1 MPKKVWKIEE
11 FDGGI
16 NKRADGRDIND
27 NQLVEAFNVDI
38 SNKGRITMPGDG
50 KSLYETVNAV
60 YTNVSPSMDN
70 VSLFSNGLP
79 HSGYGLFSFNHDTNL
94 HLSGGATTNPTTEI
108 SRIQNF
114 NDMNTEFLCI
124 SDGGNI
130 HIWTD
135 STIDAVGAGG
145 YWHMNILRL
154 GNVHNPG
161 GSGGANPNNPDAKN
175 KIIYY
180 KTENGLRACDVSDFD
195 RNVPGLAIAN
205 TTAAIDVGDNSI
217 SHDGTIAQDTIGNI
231 VVGNYYDT
239 PKLLYPMYIMI
250 NSEIMKI
257 VSYGSGTIVVE
268 RAKFGT
274 VEAYHPSDSYIFY
287 INLPHVLTHINAGWL
302 TNMRYY
308 SSATSFSVP
317 GNTTEEGWGKGWST
331 WHPSIQSLEP
341 PTRAWTNDTS
351 DWIPRGLSIY
361 DGKGTGFGDYGTSGT
376 NVAFR
381 PRAPESSL
389 LSIYES
395 NTATSEDNM
404 VTGTAIAVGS
414 AVNETNTIILTGV
427 DESSSAVNFS
437 KRGFISGKIVIVSGT
452 TANDGVYEISGIG
465 ATQDKLV
472 VFGEFS
478 GDDLD
483 DDSYTI
489 RLESNRISNDLQNQ
503 YVFGMSFMYEGG
515 GGVMQESSVTM
526 GAMHKGIIPHAQ
538 SIGKSLDNWHTGTNA
553 DGTTDLSISSAT
565 AWAHNSNSYFYD
577 DSDIATG
584 ENRFLIYTG
593 GASDITAGA
602 KYQISV
608 DVELG
613 SAAELYIYA
622 PGSDNGTNGTIG
634 RDASESD
641 TKVTI
646 TESGTYLFAAT
657 APASGGDYTSVFVC
671 EGKHVNDTD
680 ATGDIRIHYVQVFPN
695 EPTEMSAAHALDMRP
710 FEGIPK
716 LFSGFGYNLEISG
729 DSNDDYSGYR
739 WDSRIAGYKIYMK
752 QVDSASKTLVDEW
765 LLLLKVDVREGEYI
779 NYSNDSLEKFL
790 YGHKEWEMSGAAF
803 VNAHISTNKDVATMA
818 SSTNAQDTGMANFDT
833 MRVIPLDTYESENGY
848 KANTN
853 TAAKYGT
860 AVVASN
866 RKVYIGN
873 VTIGNKNY
881 PDRMI
886 ESPADRPDTFPDD
899 GLHYIDI
906 ASGDGEKIIKLESFG
921 DKLLQFKE
929 KTVYLLQL
937 EDEGL
942 DVIKTWHAAGIKSP
956 SQCTRTSNGVVWVNN
971 YALYHYDGEELRT
984 VTSESFNSESWIIN
998 EDSEVTTILGY
1009 DEYAKKVIILSSNVS
1024 NHDNGGYVY
1033 DLTTNS
1039 IVECQNLFDWY
1050 SVLASFT

>member
-1 MPKKVWKIEE
+1 MPKKVWKIEA

-16 NKRADGRDIND
+16 NKRADARDIED
-27 NQLVEAFNVDI
+27 NELAEAFNVDV

-50 KSLYETVNAV
+50 KSLYETVNSV

-70 VSLFSNGLP
+70 TALFTRGLP
-79 HSGYGLFSFNHDTNL
+79 RSGYGLFAFTHDVNFHVSNGDIMPST
-94 HLSGGATTNPTTEI
+94 GKIGASSSNI
-108 SRIQNF
+108 
-114 NDMNTEFLCI
+114 DTEFICI
-124 SDGGNI
+124 NDGANI

-135 STIDAVGAGG
+135 STIDADGAGG
-145 YWHMNILRL
+145 YWHMNMLRL
-154 GNVHNPG
+154 GNIHNSVGDVVPEDTLVG
-161 GSGGANPNNPDAKN
+161 YFHKN

-180 KTENGLRACDVSDFD
+180 KAANGLRACD
-195 RNVPGLAIAN
+195 AN
-205 TTAAIDVGDNSI
+205 HKVTQTLGSNPTTADVDVGDNSI
-217 SHDGTIAQDTIGNI
+217 AITTAFPQNTIGDN
-231 VVGNYYDT
+231 VASNYFYN
-239 PKLLYPMYIMI
+239 PKFYYPMYVQI

-257 VSYGSGTIVVE
+257 VSYGSGPNIIVE

-274 VEAYHPSDSYIFY
+274 VETFHPSGSYLQHV
-287 INLPHVLTHINAGWL
+287 NLPHVLTHINEGFL
-302 TNMRYY
+302 TKMRYY
-308 SSATSFSVP
+308 SNATSFSIP
-317 GNTTEEGWGKGWST
+317 GGSPSLNWGMGWNT

-361 DGKGTGFGDYGTSGT
+361 DGKVTGFGDYGTSGAH
-376 NVAFR
+376 VALR
-381 PRAPESSL
+381 PRVPESAL

-395 NTATSEDNM
+395 NTADDEDNM
-404 VTGTAIAVGS
+404 VTGTRIENGS
-414 AVNETNTIILTGV
+414 TVNETGTIILTGV
-427 DESSSAVNFS
+427 DSSGAAINFS
-437 KRGFISGKIVIVSGT
+437 ARGMLEGKLVIVSGT

-465 ATQDKLV
+465 ASQDKLV
-472 VFGEFS
+472 VFGDFS
-478 GDDLD
+478 GSTIT

-489 RLESNRISNDLQNQ
+489 RLDSNRISNDLQNK

-515 GGVMQESSVTM
+515 GGVMQESPITM
-526 GAMHKGIIPHAQ
+526 GAMHGGIIPHAQ
-538 SIGKSLDNWHTGTNA
+538 SIGKSSDNWHTGTNA
-553 DGTTDLSISSAT
+553 DGTTDLTTSSAT

-577 DSDIATG
+577 DSDILTG
-584 ENRFLIYTG
+584 QDRFLIYTSG
-593 GASDITAGA
+593 SSDITAGA

-634 RDASESD
+634 QDASESD

-646 TESGTYLFAAT
+646 TQSGTYLFAAT

-680 ATGDIRIHYVQVFPN
+680 ATGDIRIHYAQVFPY
-695 EPTEMSAAHALDMRP
+695 EPTEMSASHALDMRP

-716 LFSGFGYNLEISG
+716 LFSGFGYNIKLAG
-729 DSNDDYSGYR
+729 DANNDYSGYR

-765 LLLLKVDVREGEYI
+765 LLLLKVNLRTGEYI
-779 NYSNDSLEKFL
+779 NYSNDNVEKFL
-790 YGHKEWEMSGAAF
+790 YGHKDWSSGGSSL
-803 VNAHISTNKDVATMA
+803 VNAHISTNKDV
-818 SSTNAQDTGMANFDT
+818 SSMQTGTNDQDTGMANFDT
-833 MRVIPLDTYESENGY
+833 MRQIPLDTYESENGY
-848 KANTN
+848 KADTN
-853 TAAKYGT
+853 TAMRYKT
-860 AVVASN
+860 AVLAGN

-873 VTIGNKNY
+873 ITVGDRTF

-886 ESPADRPDTFPDD
+886 ESPTDRPDTFPDD
-899 GLHYIDI
+899 GLHYIDV
-906 ASGDGEKIIKLESFG
+906 ASGDGEEIIKLEAFG

-929 KTVYLLQL
+929 KTVYVLQI

-942 DVIKTWHAAGIKSP
+942 DVINTWHSAGIKSQ
-956 SQCTRTSNGVVWVNN
+956 SQCARVSNGVVWVNN
-971 YALYHYDGEELRT
+971 YGLYHYDGEELRT
-984 VTSESFNSESWIIN
+984 VTAESFNSEAWLIN
-998 EDSEVTTILGY
+998 EDKNITPILGY
-1009 DEYAKKVIILSSNVS
+1009 DEYAKKVIIVASNLS

-1039 IVECQNLFDWY
+1039 ITECQNLFDWY